1 MHPMP
6 DYADN
11 IHTETSKD
19 KGSTVNI
26 GIIRTSA

>member
-1 MHPMP
+1 C

-11 IHTETSKD
+11 IHPEASKD

-26 GIIRTSA
+26 GIIRTSE

>member
-1 MHPMP
+1 MP

-11 IHTETSKD
+11 IYPETSKD
-19 KGSTVNI
+19 NGSTVNI